1 MVFPVQPSKK
11 KKTTIGRRQKQGN
24 SRAAHQNALD
34 AAVADGV
41 TENELDSRVT
51 PLPTAASSTSASKN
65 RKDANWRS
73 NRAVKSAKRAT
84 AKAIAERDAGREDNI
99 LTKGKLNTA
108 ISRVKQVEHEQ

>member
-1 MVFPVQPSKK
+1 MVFKVQPSNKGRKK
-11 KKTTIGRRQKQGN
+11 SIGRRMKQG
-24 SRAAHQNALD
+24 SSFAAHQEAL
-34 AAVADGV
+34 A
-41 TENELDSRVT
+41 TIQLDTRVT

-73 NRAVKSAKRAT
+73 NRADKSAKRAT